1 MIFKYLDSCGIAYL
15 RIDHPPVF
23 SCEESERLVPPLD
36 GAKTKN
42 LFLRD
47 GKGKR
52 HFLVSVPPEKNV
64 DLKALSLELQAPGLG
79 FASPER
85 LQKYLK
91 LTPGSVTLLGVIND
105 SDNQVQVI
113 IDEPL
118 WRAEALQVHPLV
130 NSSTLLIKKIYVEQF
145 LNGLNHTPHVI
156 SVPGR

>member
-1 MIFKYLDSCGIAYL
+1 MIFDYLDSRGISYL

-23 SCEESERLVPPLD
+23 TCEESERLVPPLD

-47 GKGKR
+47 GKGRR

-64 DLKALSLELQAPGLG
+64 DLKALSVELQAPGLG

-85 LQKYLK
+85 LEKYLK

-105 SDNQVQVI
+105 SDNRVQVV

-118 WRAEALQVHPLV
+118 WQADALQVHPLI
-130 NSSTLLIKKIYVEQF
+130 NSSTLLIKRSLVEQF
-145 LNGLNHTPHVI
+145 LISLNHAPHVI